1 MYHPELVSQ
10 KVINMKLHFDE
21 FDVTELHAV
30 IQDWTE
36 ARNIQADCVSALMDR
51 FGVCSADEAV
61 DLLNSRMTAR
71 EIMDSHCVEIHSH
84 ASCSLTW
91 YLDRQTGFVI
101 LFALGGALLAVF
113 GAGS

>member
-1 MYHPELVSQ
+1 
-10 KVINMKLHFDE
+10 MKRHFDE
-21 FDVTELHAV
+21 FDVSELSAI
-30 IQDWTE
+30 IQDWIE
-36 ARNIQADCVSALMDR
+36 AKNIQANCVSVLLDR
-51 FGVCSADEAV
+51 FGVQSADEAV

-71 EIMDSHCVEIHSH
+71 EIMDQHCVEIHSH
-84 ASCSLTW
+84 ASCSLPW